1 MADPL
6 KSYKHDKLVINGSFP
21 TSDEIGKIVTH

>member
-6 KSYKHDKLVINGSFP
+6 KSYTHDKLVINGLFP